1 MKKQNTYNLKQ
12 LSLFMLVA
20 FSLFW
25 SCQND
30 APSSPLTK
38 VEVPLP
44 TTVEGVA
51 EKWLNDYYGNQFA
64 EAKRLSTDK
73 TKEMIDTISALIL
86 SETIA
91 FTISDIKCNA
101 VQDSAECSYQFKEE
115 DFESTEFLTLIRSNG
130 QWMVDLGLEDDD
142 ELMEGELERMFEMS
156 EETLEKI
163 LQQQQR

>member
-1 MKKQNTYNLKQ
+1 MQRQTTYNLKQ

-25 SCQND
+25 SCQNE
-30 APSSPLTK
+30 ATTSQK
-38 VEVPLP
+38 EEEEVPLP
-44 TTVEGVA
+44 NTVEGVA
-51 EKWLNDYYGNQFA
+51 EKWLNDYYGDQFA

-73 TKEMIDTISALIL
+73 TKEMIDTISALVL

-101 VQDSAECSYQFKEE
+101 VQDSAECSYQFQEE
-115 DFESTEFLTLIRSNG
+115 DFRSEEYLTLLKQNG
-130 QWMVDLGLEDDD
+130 QWLVDLGLEDDD

-156 EETLEKI
+156 EEALEKI
-163 LQQQQR
+163 LQQR